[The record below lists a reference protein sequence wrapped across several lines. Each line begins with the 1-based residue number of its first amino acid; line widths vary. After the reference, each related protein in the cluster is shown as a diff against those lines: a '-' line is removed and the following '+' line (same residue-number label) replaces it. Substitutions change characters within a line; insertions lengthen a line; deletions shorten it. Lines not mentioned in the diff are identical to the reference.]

1 MVLRARIALAAAQGH
16 ANAQVAREL
25 DINVDTVRLWRDRW
39 AGLHG
44 IDLETLRITER
55 LQDALVLG

>member
-1 MVLRARIALAAAQGH
+1 MVLRARIVSAATQGH

-25 DINVDTVRLWRDRW
+25 DINVDTMCLWRDRW
-39 AGLHG
+39 VGLHG

-55 LQDALVLG
+55 LQDALVPG